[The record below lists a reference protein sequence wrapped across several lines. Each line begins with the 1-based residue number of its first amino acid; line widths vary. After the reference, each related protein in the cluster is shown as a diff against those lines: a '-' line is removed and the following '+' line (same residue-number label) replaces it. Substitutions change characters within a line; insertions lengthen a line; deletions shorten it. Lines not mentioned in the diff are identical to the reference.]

1 MLENK
6 PAGTTLRSPSCFF
19 PKREWW
25 RNQPL
30 SMVCACVCHVACCA
44 SACVASKK
52 KKTGLTSRIRRQTC
66 FDHKQTIEISVCGI
80 CKCKW
85 RILELML
92 SAFIHSFIHSFI
104 YSQIKVRF
112 RRRIPIASDSV
123 QISSNTGCCSFCI
136 AEFDATY
143 IEMRRLNR
151 SDSLTTSIYCSL
163 YFPLSF
169 SSVLSVGREVG
180 GIQ

>member
-1 MLENK
+1 MNK
-6 PAGTTLRSPSCFF
+6 CTNTGHLAIHETPWPRSLLRK
-19 PKREWW
+19 PKQRCWRTNQQVQLFAHHLVSFQRWSEKTSGARVREWW

-104 YSQIKVRF
+104 YLFIHRLRSGSDVAF
-112 RRRIPIASDSV
+112 LSRRI
-123 QISSNTGCCSFCI
+123 QCK
-136 AEFDATY
+136 
-143 IEMRRLNR
+143 
-151 SDSLTTSIYCSL
+151 
-163 YFPLSF
+163 
-169 SSVLSVGREVG
+169 
-180 GIQ
+180 